1 MPFPSLKHIMDTAS
15 RALRY
20 AARTS
25 SAVIMD
31 MVPLDPYSDIAPYP
45 FITLYCARLVSWYVI
60 ICDTEIPPSPAMLSN
75 SDCLSADS
83 GSA

>member
-1 MPFPSLKHIMDTAS
+1 M
-15 RALRY
+15 
-20 AARTS
+20 
-25 SAVIMD
+25 
-31 MVPLDPYSDIAPYP
+31 DPYSDIAPYP